1 MTNNQKKSL
10 VAFYLSK
17 YNDKAIEKLGYKK
30 ITEALNDLSERLKG
44 DGKANSFIKRRR
56 DEFDVFFD
64 NGRVGYRNRKPTNDV
79 EDMYHR
85 WNELSFEEL
94 SDIVAQVLDGSFYKK
109 DSIKLDENITENE
122 IEEYLNFEDDSASL
136 NRKCKEVLERKV
148 NKNKINMLKR
158 IYAYRC
164 QICGVNVGSDY
175 GTNIAEAHHINYFS
189 KSIDN
194 SSDNIVI
201 LCPNHHSLIHKLNPQ
216 FDYEKLQYVY
226 PNGKVDKLILDLHLA
241 KDRKDN

>member
-1 MTNNQKKSL
+1 
-10 VAFYLSK
+10 
-17 YNDKAIEKLGYKK
+17 
-30 ITEALNDLSERLKG
+30 
-44 DGKANSFIKRRR
+44 
-56 DEFDVFFD
+56 
-64 NGRVGYRNRKPTNDV
+64 
-79 EDMYHR
+79 
-85 WNELSFEEL
+85 
-94 SDIVAQVLDGSFYKK
+94 
-109 DSIKLDENITENE
+109 
-122 IEEYLNFEDDSASL
+122 
-136 NRKCKEVLERKV
+136 
-148 NKNKINMLKR
+148 MLKR

-164 QICGVNVGSDY
+164 QICGVNIGSDY

-216 FDYEKLQYVY
+216 FDYQKLQYVY

>member
-64 NGRVGYRNRKPTNDV
+64 NGRVGYRNRKPRNDV

-94 SDIVAQVLDGSFYKK
+94 SDIVVLVLDGSFYKK

-122 IEEYLNFEDDSASL
+122 IEGHFRFEDDSSSL
-136 NRKCKEVLERKV
+136 DKTFKEVLERKV

-164 QICGVNVGSDY
+164 QICGINVGSDY

-216 FDYEKLQYVY
+216 FDYQKLQYVY